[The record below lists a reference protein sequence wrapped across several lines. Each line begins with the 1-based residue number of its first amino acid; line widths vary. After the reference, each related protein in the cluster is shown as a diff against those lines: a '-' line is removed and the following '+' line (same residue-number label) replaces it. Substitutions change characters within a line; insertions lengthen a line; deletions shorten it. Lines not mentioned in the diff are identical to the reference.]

1 MLVSAAFTVRPW
13 KNARSFCSMR
23 FQEVTSFPKICNEI
37 MHHLMLS
44 LIVMN
49 EIMEFCV
56 TSLMLDN
63 WEQKYCQTL
72 GNKPNQSHHV
82 LWGGLFSKWKFKLLN
97 SLFHLVY
104 LVFPKSLISIVNLF
118 AVRYLWVVCN
128 EDKCCVV
135 TQLTAII
142 HVTWLVYLA
151 CLHSHVLRAYCNF
164 ESVTQKE
171 KSKGICIK
179 GHPISFYSLAFP
191 IDPR

>member
-1 MLVSAAFTVRPW
+1 MQWNYAPFNVILNCHERDHGILRDILV
-13 KNARSFCSMR
+13 
-23 FQEVTSFPKICNEI
+23 
-37 MHHLMLS
+37 
-44 LIVMN
+44 
-49 EIMEFCV
+49 
-56 TSLMLDN
+56 LDN

-72 GNKPNQSHHV
+72 GNKPNQSHRV
-82 LWGGLFSKWKFKLLN
+82 VRGRLFSKWKFKLLN

-104 LVFPKSLISIVNLF
+104 LVFPKSLISIVSLF
-118 AVRYLWVVCN
+118 AVRYPWVVCK

-135 TQLTAII
+135 TQRTAII